1 MQIKEAL
8 FKGKSILKN
17 SDTDTA
23 SLDASLIMS
32 HVTGFSKA
40 GLIIHDE
47 DELSSELQ
55 ESFFSLIDKR
65 SKGYPVAYILGYKD
79 FWSLRLKVNEHT
91 LIPRSDTETLV
102 EAALSLNVKGD
113 VLDLGTGSG
122 AIILALKKELRD
134 SINAYACDISEDTL
148 NVAEINAKENNLE
161 VKFFISDW
169 FNDVPEKKYA
179 LIVSNPP
186 YIEEDDEHLGRSSLP
201 YEPSRALASGPDGL
215 NDIKTIAY
223 KARFYLAFGAYL
235 IVEHGYNHGAAV
247 QEIFSD
253 LGYEDVQTLKDLEGR
268 DRITMGAFFGK

>member
-17 SDTDTA
+17 SDTA

-55 ESFFSLIDKR
+55 GSFFSLIDKR

-148 NVAEINAKENNLE
+148 NVAEINAKENDLE

-201 YEPSRALASGPDGL
+201 YEPLRSRR
-215 NDIKTIAY
+215 T
-223 KARFYLAFGAYL
+223 
-235 IVEHGYNHGAAV
+235 
-247 QEIFSD
+247 
-253 LGYEDVQTLKDLEGR
+253 
-268 DRITMGAFFGK
+268 